1 MEAASTALQ
10 DSSADAV
17 GPREDSRTSLSPAEA
32 VSRELADV
40 KTKIGKTETDIDKVA
55 LLIEALEKVE
65 DANTLTPQQSS
76 KLAYLRQEK
85 KDLRQ
90 KETDLRQEKARLEA
104 LAASTGSKASAGPG
118 KTSARGASRYGQR
131 VQLISRVHAREE
143 CGLMFQP
150 LPHPPYLFAFYI

>member
-1 MEAASTALQ
+1 
-10 DSSADAV
+10 
-17 GPREDSRTSLSPAEA
+17 

-85 KDLRQ
+85 TDLRQKETDLRQKETDLRQ
-90 KETDLRQEKARLEA
+90 KETDLRQEKTALLQKEARLEA

-143 CGLMFQP
+143 CGL
-150 LPHPPYLFAFYI
+150 